1 MHFYAQKTMQTPGF
15 ERSEKTQSIFVGTTK
30 VIGWNHLD
38 DWSKP
43 PRWFL
48 TNSFRGLLLIV
59 LESLIWKRLG
69 VWLDSLHSCA
79 IRIVWI

>member
-38 DWSKP
+38 D
-43 PRWFL
+43 
-48 TNSFRGLLLIV
+48 
-59 LESLIWKRLG
+59 
-69 VWLDSLHSCA
+69 
-79 IRIVWI
+79 